1 MGLGGRPDEGEE
13 GRLHGLCYP
22 WDQDTL
28 GIAGPIDDV
37 SLEDIEQRVIT
48 VVKVQLRLANAHAKL
63 FTHVLDLFNH
73 ALGEHRQDRQSETPT
88 SLLRAITLW
97 YILPALLHSQD
108 GRVTRRERFASVERG
123 DITVLLPWLM
133 DTPVG
138 HQQGVVI

>member
-22 WDQDTL
+22 WNQDTL
-28 GIAGPIDDV
+28 GTAGPIDDV
-37 SLEDIEQRVIT
+37 SLENLEQRYIT
-48 VVKVQLRLANAHAKL
+48 VIKVQPMLVTAHAKL
-63 FTHVLDLFNH
+63 FTYVLGLLNH
-73 ALGEHRQDRQSETPT
+73 ALGEHRQDRQSETPN
-88 SLLRAITLW
+88 SLLRAIKLW